1 MPEWGPSGIQMFPPG
16 AQKVSLAQIPREHW
30 SLHARDSDEMTLGLG
45 QQVEGRGGSWN
56 IQGPGR
62 GGEAERE
69 GRSAARDSE
78 GKPLEGE
85 APGEAGAAVSK
96 AAERPG
102 KVRLNAVAFGVSN
115 EEGTAAVESRW
126 AEAESAG

>member
-1 MPEWGPSGIQMFPPG
+1 M
-16 AQKVSLAQIPREHW
+16 
-30 SLHARDSDEMTLGLG
+30 
-45 QQVEGRGGSWN
+45 
-56 IQGPGR
+56 
-62 GGEAERE
+62 
-69 GRSAARDSE
+69 
-78 GKPLEGE
+78 
-85 APGEAGAAVSK
+85 SK